1 MPAWMLAEAKGAGG
15 ESSLQDD
22 ALAVTFEAHVEV
34 ADQPGSRWSNKYK
47 KANRGDRRRK
57 SRPG

>member
-1 MPAWMLAEAKGAGG
+1 MLAEAKGAGG